1 MKEWG
6 EITMSTTSNQPT
18 PAPTRIDERSPHK
31 GMAVTVLGGAG
42 YVGSLLVERLLREG
56 NSVTVMDALMF
67 GGDGLRTVA
76 EHPAFSFVHGD
87 LRDIEAVVQACAGA
101 DAVVHLGAV
110 VGDPACALDEAT
122 TLAINRDATVTAA
135 RVSRALNVRRFIFA
149 STCSVYGAS
158 DEFLTEDSE
167 PAPISVY
174 ARSKAESEAL
184 LLPMSG
190 RTFHTTVL
198 RFGTLFG
205 QSLRDRFDLV
215 VNLLAARAVTDG
227 EISINGGDQWRPFV
241 HVADCADAVVA
252 CLYAAEPVVSGRI
265 FNVGSD
271 ALNCRLRDVG
281 ELIRVMVPDVRVV
294 FGASAS
300 AEANYRVSFERIA
313 TQLGFEPRRT
323 LADGIREIQ
332 DAVRAGE
339 IRDYTD
345 ARYSNVQSLVSGRS
359 SLDVVYPAVA
369 EAAGVG

>member
-1 MKEWG
+1 M
-6 EITMSTTSNQPT
+6 TSTSE
-18 PAPTRIDERSPHK
+18 PAPGLARIDERSPDR
-31 GMAVTVLGGAG
+31 GLAITVLGGAG
-42 YVGSLLVERLLREG
+42 YVGSLLVEQLLRDG

-67 GGDGLRTVA
+67 GGEGLRSVS
-76 EHPAFSFVHGD
+76 EDPAFTFVHGD

-101 DAVVHLGAV
+101 DAVVHLGAL

-135 RVSRALNVRRFIFA
+135 RVSRALNVRRFVFA

-158 DEFLTEDSE
+158 DDLLTEESE
-167 PAPISVY
+167 IAPISVY

-190 RTFHTTVL
+190 RNFHTTVL

-205 QSLRDRFDLV
+205 ASHRARFDLV

-252 CLYAAEPVVSGRI
+252 CLYAPERVVSGRI

-271 ALNCRLRDVG
+271 AENRRLRDVG
-281 ELIRVMVPDVRVV
+281 ELIRDMMPDVCVV
-294 FGASAS
+294 LGASAT

-313 TQLGFEPRRT
+313 TELGFYPRRT
-323 LADGIREIQ
+323 LAYGIREIQ
-332 DAVRAGE
+332 NAVRAGV
-339 IRDYTD
+339 ITDYTD
-345 ARYSNVQSLVSGRS
+345 ARYSNIQSLVSGRA
-359 SLDVVYPAVA
+359 SLDVVYPPAI
-369 EAAGVG
+369 EAGVG